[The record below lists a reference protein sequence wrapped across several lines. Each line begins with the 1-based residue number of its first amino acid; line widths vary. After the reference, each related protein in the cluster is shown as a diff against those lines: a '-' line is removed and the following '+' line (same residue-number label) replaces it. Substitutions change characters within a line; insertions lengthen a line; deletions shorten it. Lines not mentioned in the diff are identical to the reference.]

1 MSQNVAVPP
10 LAGWPRRIIALFVD
24 WFVALLSVSLIT
36 GAPLFG
42 GDTNPWLNLLAF
54 FVEVTVLTA
63 LLGYSIGQRLT
74 GVAIARLDGG
84 RIDPVRAALRTALI
98 CLIVPPLVNDEYQ
111 RGLHDRAAGSVA
123 IRVAGLRG

>member
-10 LAGWPRRIIALFVD
+10 LAGWPRRIIALFID
-24 WFVALLSVSLIT
+24 WFIALLSVSAIT
-36 GAPLFG
+36 GRPVFG
-42 GDTNPWLNLLAF
+42 GDTDPWLNLLAF
-54 FVEVTVLTA
+54 FVEVSLLTA
-63 LLGYSIGQRLT
+63 LLGYSIGQRVT

-84 RIDPVRAALRTALI
+84 RIDPLRAALRTALI

-123 IRVAGLRG
+123 IRASSARA